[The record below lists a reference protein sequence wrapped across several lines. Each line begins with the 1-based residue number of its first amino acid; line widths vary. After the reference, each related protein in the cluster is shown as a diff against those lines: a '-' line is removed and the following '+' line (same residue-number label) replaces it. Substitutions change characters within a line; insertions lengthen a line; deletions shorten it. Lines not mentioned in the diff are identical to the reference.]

1 MKKVTAFVGSGHK
14 RLTHNAVRQFLDELA
29 SYGDVETDLVTLNDY
44 SIGICRGC
52 RLCFDR
58 GEETCP
64 MKDDRDALIAK
75 IMASDGIVLASPNY
89 SFQVSGAMKVFLD
102 RLGFAFHRPRFF
114 GKACTSIVTQ
124 GFFGG
129 KKIVKYLDFA
139 SGALGFNTVPGSC
152 FTALDPPTSRET
164 AKRDRALAA
173 HARRFHDRM
182 AGVPFPTPSLL
193 MLWGFRMGRT
203 NVRLELGEADR
214 DYRYYTD
221 KGWFDSDYFYPVRL
235 NPLKKAAGRYFD
247 AAQARK
253 TLRRKRAAG

>member
-14 RLTHNAVRQFLDELA
+14 RLTHNAVSQFLDNLA
-29 SYGDVETDLVTLNDY
+29 SYGDVETELVTLNDFQ
-44 SIGICRGC
+44 IGVCRGC

-58 GEETCP
+58 GEEACP
-64 MKDDRDALIAK
+64 MKDDRDILIAK
-75 IMASDGIVLASPNY
+75 IMASDGVVLASPNY

-114 GKACTSIVTQ
+114 GKTCTSLVTQ

-139 SGALGFNTVPGSC
+139 GGALGFNTVPGSC
-152 FTALDPPTSRET
+152 FTALDPPTAKET
-164 AKRDRALAA
+164 EKRDRALTA

-182 AGVPFPTPSLL
+182 AADPFPTPSLL

-203 NVRLELGEADR
+203 NVRLELTEADS

-221 KGWFDSDYFYPVRL
+221 RGWFDSDYFYPVRL

-253 TLRRKRAAG
+253 TIKRKSGR

>member
-14 RLTHNAVRQFLDELA
+14 RLTHNAVRQFLDNLE
-29 SYGDVETDLVTLNDY
+29 SFGDVETDLVTLNDY

-58 GEETCP
+58 GEEACP

-75 IMASDGIVLASPNY
+75 MMASDGVVLGSPNY

-114 GKACTSIVTQ
+114 GKACTSLVTQ

-139 SGALGFNTVPGSC
+139 AGALGFNTVPGSC

-164 AKRDRALAA
+164 AKRDRALAS

-182 AGVPFPTPSLL
+182 DQTPFPAPSLL
-193 MLWGFRMGRT
+193 QLWGFRMGRT

-235 NPLKKAAGRYFD
+235 NPLKKAAGRFFD

-253 TLRRKRAAG
+253 TLRRKQAAG